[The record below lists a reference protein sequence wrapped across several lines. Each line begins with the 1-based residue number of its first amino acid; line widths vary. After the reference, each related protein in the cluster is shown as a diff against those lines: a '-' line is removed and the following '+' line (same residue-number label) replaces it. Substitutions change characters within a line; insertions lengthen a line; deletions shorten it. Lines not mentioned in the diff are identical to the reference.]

1 MTSRA
6 DSGSSRKE
14 LISHHQL
21 QYSVA
26 HTHPLQDSVAH
37 PPPPQVAPLQES
49 PLQVLAL
56 QVLASQRLVEKTQE
70 DQVLALQDS
79 PLQVLALQE
88 SPLQASPLQVLAFQS
103 PPDQDFACAS
113 SAAIS
118 AALNVEPM
126 MSRSPSSTT
135 PCIAMWPCPGASA
148 SERTPVEG
156 AQSCVNVG
164 SGAARAAESWS
175 SPPPMA

>member
-6 DSGSSRKE
+6 ESGSSRKE
-14 LISHHQL
+14 LISLHQ
-21 QYSVA
+21 
-26 HTHPLQDSVAH
+26 LQDSVAQT
-37 PPPPQVAPLQES
+37 PPLQVAPLQESPFQVLALQVLASHQLDVKTQEDQVLAFQES

-56 QVLASQRLVEKTQE
+56 RE
-70 DQVLALQDS
+70 S
-79 PLQVLALQE
+79 PRQVLALQE

-113 SAAIS
+113 SEAIS

-135 PCIAMWPCPGASA
+135 PSIEMWSRPRASS
-148 SERTPVEG
+148 SEPIPVEG
-156 AQSCVNVG
+156 AQSGVSVG
-164 SGAARAAESWS
+164 SGAAGAAESWR
-175 SPPPMA
+175 